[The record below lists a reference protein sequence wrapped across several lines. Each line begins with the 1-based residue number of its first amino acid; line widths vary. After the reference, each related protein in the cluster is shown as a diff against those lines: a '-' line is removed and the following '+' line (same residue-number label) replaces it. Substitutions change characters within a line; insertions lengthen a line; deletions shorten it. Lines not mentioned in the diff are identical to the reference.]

1 MPQESAVQ
9 PERSFGRS
17 VAEMRPVTLTPNV
30 MKNADGS
37 CLAEFGDTRV
47 LCAATIEEGVPKWRG
62 ASRDGWVTAEYA
74 MLPAATNRRT
84 PREYKGRKGR
94 SMEIERLVGRS
105 LRAVC
110 DLRHLGE
117 FTVTVDC
124 DVIQADGGTRTA
136 SITGAWVA
144 LYEALSAA
152 CSKGRIKRVPLTGQ
166 VAAISM
172 GVVRGVELLDLD
184 YPEDSHADVD
194 MNLVGSSDG
203 RIVEVQGTGE
213 RATFDREQLGRLLDL
228 GQKGIDKLL
237 QIQRE
242 VTGTGNPHKVT
253 EIEAILSKSLPDV
266 RFVALGE
273 LGDFPDPVEDG
284 ANFFENAL
292 IKARAAVAETGLPM
306 AIADDSG
313 LCVDALDGAPGI
325 FSARWAGEHGNDDA
339 NNDKLERLMADV
351 PDESRGARFH
361 STVVLVR
368 GDEVLRGDGDC
379 KGVIGHK
386 RRGDHG
392 FGYDPLFLPTDTPG
406 KTMAELTPAEKN
418 AISHRFHALEDL
430 ARKL

>member
-1 MPQESAVQ
+1 M
-9 PERSFGRS
+9 
-17 VAEMRPVTLTPNV
+17 
-30 MKNADGS
+30 
-37 CLAEFGDTRV
+37 
-47 LCAATIEEGVPKWRG
+47 
-62 ASRDGWVTAEYA
+62 
-74 MLPAATNRRT
+74 
-84 PREYKGRKGR
+84 
-94 SMEIERLVGRS
+94 
-105 LRAVC
+105 
-110 DLRHLGE
+110 
-117 FTVTVDC
+117 
-124 DVIQADGGTRTA
+124 
-136 SITGAWVA
+136 
-144 LYEALSAA
+144 
-152 CSKGRIKRVPLTGQ
+152 
-166 VAAISM
+166 AAIDIKTLDPART
-172 GVVRGVELLDLD
+172 VVV
-184 YPEDSHADVD
+184 A
-194 MNLVGSSDG
+194 
-203 RIVEVQGTGE
+203 
-213 RATFDREQLGRLLDL
+213 
-228 GQKGIDKLL
+228 
-237 QIQRE
+237 
-242 VTGTGNPHKVT
+242 TGNPHKVT

-273 LGDFPDPVEDG
+273 LGDFPDPVENG

-379 KGVIGHK
+379 MGVIGHK

>member
-1 MPQESAVQ
+1 M
-9 PERSFGRS
+9 
-17 VAEMRPVTLTPNV
+17 
-30 MKNADGS
+30 
-37 CLAEFGDTRV
+37 
-47 LCAATIEEGVPKWRG
+47 
-62 ASRDGWVTAEYA
+62 
-74 MLPAATNRRT
+74 
-84 PREYKGRKGR
+84 
-94 SMEIERLVGRS
+94 
-105 LRAVC
+105 
-110 DLRHLGE
+110 
-117 FTVTVDC
+117 
-124 DVIQADGGTRTA
+124 
-136 SITGAWVA
+136 
-144 LYEALSAA
+144 
-152 CSKGRIKRVPLTGQ
+152 
-166 VAAISM
+166 AAIDIKTLDPART
-172 GVVRGVELLDLD
+172 VVV
-184 YPEDSHADVD
+184 A
-194 MNLVGSSDG
+194 
-203 RIVEVQGTGE
+203 
-213 RATFDREQLGRLLDL
+213 
-228 GQKGIDKLL
+228 
-237 QIQRE
+237 
-242 VTGTGNPHKVT
+242 TGNPHKVT
-253 EIEAILSKSLPDV
+253 EIEAIV

-273 LGDFPDPVEDG
+273 LGDFPDPVENG